1 MFTTH
6 LFDRSYGRIYQNLGR
21 LLMKKTVYDCTDLR
35 CLCGYLN
42 GTYDT
47 SCVLPNGNILA
58 RAVRREYRMLSEQQR
73 ERYHNAMNVIKRNGV
88 YDDLARL
95 YTKCETSPGAHAGP
109 AFLPWH
115 RVFLTRLEIALRV
128 VDPTVSLPYWDTTL
142 EFALHHPNDSILWTK
157 ELMGKEDNDGYVY
170 ESPFMNWKTLDGRST
185 FMRRVGRKG
194 QLIRESDIAVILN
207 SSLEEQMLAYTAA
220 TMECSKL
227 GYWTAIEYLHEKP
240 HLYVGGDME
249 HFTKAT
255 NDPLFWNLHA
265 MIDLLWERW
274 RKKNQNEAER
284 QTQYPNDDKRCSG
297 EEHFAHSP
305 MIPFTGLQN
314 IDGLSNK
321 YTDNLYV
328 YSERPKCSEER
339 PEGCNSKYLFCDFS
353 NGEPHCASKIRI
365 GGFCGGYTKG
375 EKPCYQGV
383 CNERKFCV
391 KEFDE

>member
-1 MFTTH
+1 MLCNKFTAWDKKARE
-6 LFDRSYGRIYQNLGR
+6 LWPNIPKPGPSSYE
-21 LLMKKTVYDCTDLR
+21 KTVYDCTDLR

-73 ERYHNAMNVIKRNGV
+73 ERYHNAMNVIKKNGV

-115 RVFLTRLEIALRV
+115 RVYLTRLEIALRV

-220 TMECSKL
+220 TM
-227 GYWTAIEYLHEKP
+227 
-240 HLYVGGDME
+240 
-249 HFTKAT
+249 
-255 NDPLFWNLHA
+255 
-265 MIDLLWERW
+265 
-274 RKKNQNEAER
+274 NEAER